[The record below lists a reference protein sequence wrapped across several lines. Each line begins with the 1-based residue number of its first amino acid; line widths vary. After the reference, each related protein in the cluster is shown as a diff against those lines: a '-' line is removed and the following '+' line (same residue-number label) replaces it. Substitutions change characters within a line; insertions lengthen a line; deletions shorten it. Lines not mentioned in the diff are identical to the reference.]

1 MKKTLSLIL
10 LTVCSVLQ
18 INAQS
23 IERGFYRVQNTY
35 TNRYISIE
43 DNNPMDYPI
52 SNAGT
57 IDMSGIKTYKPGEKV
72 STSPSTVVYIYNVSG
87 SQYDIEG
94 QGTSIHEISGGRLYI
109 NLLPQAD
116 GSWQAMGHYII
127 DLYLKDDSDP
137 DKTEANLKPN
147 SKSTKAMNWWVK
159 KVDTGSEYLGIKP
172 DVEVDGKYYGTIFM
186 QFPFELKSPGMKA
199 YAVGGVSGD
208 GFTLTEI
215 TGTVP
220 ALTAC
225 LIECSSN
232 DPANN
237 KIMPVESAVD
247 LAINNMLYGVFCDRV
262 TNKYFNATM
271 YDATIM
277 RVLGKNNGKLAFKT
291 ASSSDLTGGTY
302 LKANKAFLMVPSG
315 SPKTL
320 VLGGGG
326 GDDPEP
332 EPEPGPSPEPE
343 PVSEFT
349 ANEATF
355 TVGADYTVVLKNA
368 NTISGYFEIP
378 AVVQCSSNGLNYT
391 VVGIGEN
398 AFKNQASMSSV
409 SIPASVT
416 KIADNA
422 FAGCTSLIAMYS
434 WGEEPPVLGN
444 NVFEGVDKDN
454 CVISVPGGTI
464 EKYQAAEGWK
474 DFRFIGAIGDGIS
487 EIKSAGKT
495 ARWYSLDGQEL
506 KEQPTKKG
514 IYISNGKKVVI
525 K

>member
-262 TNKYFNATM
+262 TSKYFNATM

-291 ASSSDLTGGTY
+291 ASSSDLTGGAY
-302 LKANKAFLMVPSG
+302 MKANKAFLLVPSG
-315 SPKTL
+315 TPKTL
-320 VLGGGG
+320 VLGGGA
-326 GDDPEP
+326 D
-332 EPEPGPSPEPE
+332 PEPGPEPGPGPEPE

-349 ANEATF
+349 ANDATF

-398 AFKNQASMSSV
+398 AFKDQASMSSV